1 MSPVTKKRRTDP
13 ENASPS
19 EVSSD
24 AGSADA
30 TSDEEMEVEDEVA
43 EGSSG
48 ESVHEEEVEEEDLEE
63 KEIDGESSA
72 NPKKRKQKNP
82 RNAGDVTS
90 EQEKTQAVTDMY
102 EYKSNVFRMETEE
115 LLKEVRLKYQ
125 KRMAPAEKVLHR
137 LKSIIET
144 FPERLDVP
152 VGFNS
157 WFERRV
163 GSDLVIAD

>member
-13 ENASPS
+13 ENASAS

-24 AGSADA
+24 AGSVNA

-48 ESVHEEEVEEEDLEE
+48 ESVHEEEVEEEELEG
-63 KEIDGESSA
+63 KEIDGGSSA
-72 NPKKRKQKNP
+72 NSKKRKQKSP

-115 LLKEVRLKYQ
+115 LLKEVRLKHQ
-125 KRMAPAEKVLHR
+125 KRMAPAEKVLHM
-137 LKSIIET
+137 LKSVIET
-144 FPERLDVP
+144 FPERLDIP
-152 VGFNS
+152 VGS
-157 WFERRV
+157 IPGLKEEWSLMR
-163 GSDLVIAD
+163 